1 MRSRL
6 EPMKKI
12 ARSLREHPRLILNGF
27 VAKKQYNA
35 RIVDGLNTLAKL
47 RFRKVFGLRTFD
59 AIELALYHQLGDLP
73 EPLSVH

>member
-1 MRSRL
+1 
-6 EPMKKI
+6 MKK
-12 ARSLREHPRLILNGF
+12 ATRSLREHPRLILNGF

-35 RIVDGLNTLAKL
+35 RIVDDLLTLAKL
-47 RFRKVFGLRTFD
+47 RFRQAFGLRTFD

>member
-1 MRSRL
+1 
-6 EPMKKI
+6 MKKI

-35 RIVDGLNTLAKL
+35 RIVDDLNTLAKL

-59 AIELALYHQLGDLP
+59 AMGLVLYYQLRDLTGP
-73 EPLSVH
+73 PSTHRF